1 MVTRKDCI
9 EHGLNRRTPN
19 IKYGVYPAS
28 EADNTIS
35 ELVTRT
41 VSDNYGDPPTLL
53 TGVEELVPISQGFTD
68 TISNPNGRFLT
79 SKHSCPR
86 TGLRNQ

>member
-1 MVTRKDCI
+1 MHRAWVKL
-9 EHGLNRRTPN
+9 HRTPN

-68 TISNPNGRFLT
+68 AQFQIQMDDSLPVNILALELDYETNDN
-79 SKHSCPR
+79 
-86 TGLRNQ
+86 